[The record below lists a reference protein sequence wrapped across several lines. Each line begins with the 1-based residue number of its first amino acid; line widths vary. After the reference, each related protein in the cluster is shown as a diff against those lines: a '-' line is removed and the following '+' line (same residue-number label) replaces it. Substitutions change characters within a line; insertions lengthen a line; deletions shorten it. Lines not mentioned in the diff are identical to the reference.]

1 MNLDRI
7 NRVYLIGVGG
17 IGMSALA
24 RYFNALGKEVAGYD
38 VVSKPL
44 TQKLEGEGVIIHY
57 EDEPDLIPSA
67 FTQNK
72 RRTLIVYTPAI
83 PDHHKELNF
92 FRDNGYTVFK
102 RAEVLGEISRT
113 KTCLAVAGTHGK
125 TTVSSI
131 LAHLLNQSDKGCNA
145 FLGGV
150 VKNYQSN
157 VIINPKSKLLVAEA
171 DEFDRSFLTLHPN
184 LAVITSMDADHLDV
198 YSNEKSIHKA
208 FEEFIG
214 RLPDQGVLLY
224 RSNLHIPAEATA
236 DLNTYTYSLKAE
248 ADFYPANLE
257 VTEGKYHFDLVT
269 PKETLHGF
277 KLPMP
282 GRLNVENAV
291 AALSLA
297 YLAGVNRESLYKNLT
312 SFHGIE
318 RRFDVQLHQQG
329 VLYIDDYAHHPA
341 EIDYTVN
348 SIREFYPGRK
358 ITGIFQPH
366 LYSRT
371 QYFARK
377 FAESLEQLDELILLD
392 IYPARED
399 PIEGVSSQL
408 IMDHIRNIPAVIT
421 NKKELMAV
429 LSDKH
434 IETLV
439 TMGAGDIDQLV
450 GPIHQMLQK
459 RLEGE

>member
-7 NRVYLIGVGG
+7 TRVYLIGVGG

-57 EDEPDLIPSA
+57 DDEPDLIPSA

-72 RRTLIVYTPAI
+72 KRTLIVYTPAV

-92 FRDNGYTVFK
+92 FLDNGYTVLK

-125 TTVSSI
+125 TTVSSM

-150 VKNYQSN
+150 AKNYQSN
-157 VIINPKSKLLVAEA
+157 VLINPKSNLLVAEA
-171 DEFDRSFLTLHPN
+171 DEFDRSFLKLHPN
-184 LAVITSMDADHLDV
+184 MAVITSMDADHLDV

-224 RSNLHIPAEATA
+224 RSHLPIPAEATA
-236 DLNTYTYSLKAE
+236 NLNTYTYSLKAE

-257 VTEGKYHFDLVT
+257 VTDGKYQFDLVT

-277 KLPMP
+277 KLPLP
-282 GRLNVENAV
+282 GRLNVDNAV
-291 AALSLA
+291 AALSMA

-318 RRFDVQLHQQG
+318 RRFDVQLSQEG
-329 VLYIDDYAHHPA
+329 MLYIDDYAHHPA
-341 EIDYTVN
+341 EIAYTIS

-371 QYFARK
+371 QYFARE
-377 FAESLEQLDELILLD
+377 FAESLEKLDELILLD

-408 IMDHIRNIPAVIT
+408 IMDHIRNIPVVRT
-421 NKKELMAV
+421 NKKELMEV
-429 LSDKH
+429 LRDKP
-434 IETLV
+434 IEALV

-459 RLEGE
+459 RLESE